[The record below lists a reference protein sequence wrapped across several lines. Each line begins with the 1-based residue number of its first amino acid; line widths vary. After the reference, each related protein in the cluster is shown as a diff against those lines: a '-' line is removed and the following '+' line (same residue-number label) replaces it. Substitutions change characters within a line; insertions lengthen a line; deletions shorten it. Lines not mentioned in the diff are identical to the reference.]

1 MRRLC
6 FVVSSEMTLAAFL
19 LDQIRGL
26 STRYRVG
33 VVANAPE
40 RGLQNRFGGEVDVYS
55 VRIVRKVSPIRDA
68 AALLQLVRL
77 FRRRRFDAI
86 HSVSPKAGLLAM
98 AAGAL
103 VRIPIRTHTF
113 TGQVWV
119 TRQGVGRWLL
129 KSADRLLAAFATHIL
144 VDSPSQRE
152 FLLREGV
159 VTAAKSRVLA
169 EGSISGVDLSRF
181 RPRASDRRRVREQE
195 SVADGEVLFLYL
207 GRLTRDKGV
216 VDLAQAFSRLEAE
229 PVRLLFVGPDEERL
243 QGEILAA
250 CGAVA
255 TRVGFVGYTDR
266 PESYMA
272 AADVFCLPSYREGF
286 GTVVIEAGATGVPAI
301 ASRIYGITD
310 SVEDGT
316 TGLLF
321 PAGDV
326 DALETCLLRLATDR
340 DLRRSMGVAARRWVE
355 DRFSQQRVTG
365 AVMDYYASLLDAGDT
380 RGEARL

>member
-19 LDQIRGL
+19 LDQIRRL

-33 VVANAPE
+33 VVANAEE
-40 RGLQNRFGGEVDVYS
+40 RGLRSRLGGEVDVYS
-55 VRIVRKVSPIRDA
+55 VPIVRKVSPIRDA
-68 AALLQLVRL
+68 AALFELVRL

-103 VRIPIRTHTF
+103 ARIPIRTHTF

-119 TRQGVGRWLL
+119 TRQGAGRWFL

-159 VTAAKSRVLA
+159 VTAVKSRVLA

-181 RPRASDRRRVREQE
+181 RPCASERRRVREQA
-195 SVADGEVLFLYL
+195 SVSDGEVLFLYL

-216 VDLAQAFSRLEAE
+216 LDLARAFSRLAGE
-229 PVRLLFVGPDEERL
+229 PVRLLFVGPDEEGL
-243 QGEILAA
+243 QEAILAA
-250 CGAVA
+250 CGGVA
-255 TRVGFVGYTDR
+255 GKVGFVDYTDR

-272 AADVFCLPSYREGF
+272 AADVFCLPSHREGF

-301 ASRIYGITD
+301 ASRIYGVTD

-321 PAGDV
+321 SVGDV
-326 DALETCLLRLATDR
+326 DALETCLRRLTTDR
-340 DLRRSMGVAARRWVE
+340 ELRQSMGVAARQWVE

-365 AVMDYYASLLDAGDT
+365 AVMEYYASLLESGDT
-380 RGEARL
+380 PGEAK